1 MQAFDAVLKNDVIVW
16 FGDLIFDV
24 DGWGDFKEFAE
35 PLLSENEIF
44 RMGFFICFGD
54 TSRFRS
60 FMGDLGLKYARTSFW
75 CSVGDFNVTPVKK
88 MYIFICEEK
97 T

>member
-1 MQAFDAVLKNDVIVW
+1 MQAFDVVLKNDVIVW
-16 FGDLIFDV
+16 FGDFIFDV

-35 PLLSENEIF
+35 PLLPENEIF
-44 RMGFFICFGD
+44 RMVGFFICVDD
-54 TSRFRS
+54 TSLFRN

-88 MYIFICEEK
+88 VIYI
-97 T
+97 

>member
-1 MQAFDAVLKNDVIVW
+1 MQVFDAVLKNDLIVW
-16 FGDLIFDV
+16 FGDFIFDV

-35 PLLSENEIF
+35 PLLSEIF
-44 RMGFFICFGD
+44 RKVGFFICFGD

-88 MYIFICEEK
+88 MYIFICKEK